1 MARALDS
8 ETVLLGRER
17 ECAWLAEML
26 DDVQNGQSRALVL
39 RGDPGIGK
47 TALLEYATERAEGFR
62 ILRAVGIESESKL
75 AFSGLHQL
83 LLPVLG
89 ELDQVPEAA
98 AEALSRSLALA
109 APGEVNPFLAYAAVL
124 QLLAAAAEREPILAV
139 VDDAHWL
146 DPASAE
152 AITFVARRLEA
163 ESVAL
168 LFAVREGEATRL
180 DTRGIPDLRVEGLS
194 AEAAHELLSGTD
206 GGAIAAGV
214 AGRLVDATTGN
225 PLALLEI
232 PRTLSD
238 AQRYGKEA
246 LDDPIAVG
254 ESVERAFLSRARSL
268 SPEAGEALLVAA
280 ASDTGD
286 LAAIARA
293 CGGSAAPLDEAEV
306 AGLVKARG
314 GELSFRHPLV
324 RSAVYSAA
332 TAGARREA
340 HLALAEAF
348 GAEDADRR
356 AWHLAAATVG
366 PDDEVAAAL
375 EDAADRARDRG
386 GAGAEARLLERS
398 ATLTRDAGLRAS
410 RLARA
415 GWAAFSAGWSDESL
429 ALVEQGLE
437 LAQDPLTR
445 ADLYDALGF
454 LSWSKA
460 SYGEHYETFIAEAE
474 SVQDVDPLR
483 AARLLWHA
491 SGELSLRSEID
502 RHRQL
507 VERTWSLVDGGD
519 DEQISYG
526 LTARAWQAVLDGQL
540 SEGIDL
546 ARRGAA
552 IVEAREEL
560 TVGGL
565 LIDFAECL
573 TALEQ
578 YEVARRLLEQALPV
592 YRDRGELVA
601 LIAALSV
608 LADLELHRGRLERA
622 SAAATEALERAREL
636 DLTRHVAW
644 ALVGLAGIEAVL
656 GRVDDCRAHVAEAI
670 ATRAPADTVVEAHAL
685 DAIGRLELGAGRAQ
699 ESIPCFERVRE
710 LAGSAAGATPLLR
723 WRPDLIEAYVRT
735 KRLPEAAA
743 ELAAFERLEDTG
755 LGPWATATLARSRA
769 LLANEGSLDDAFA
782 EALSSCTDSVSP
794 FERARTELVYGERLR
809 RAGRRLDSRAQ
820 LRASLDEF
828 ERLGASSWAERAR
841 EELRASGETVRKR
854 DPALVDELTPREL
867 EIALQVADGGTNKE
881 VAARLFLSPKTVEL
895 HLGRVYRK
903 LGIRSRTEL
912 ARLMPR

>member
-1 MARALDS
+1 MLF
-8 ETVLLGRER
+8 GRER
-17 ECAWLAEML
+17 ECARLAELL
-26 DDVQNGQSRALVL
+26 DEARRGHSRALVL

-47 TALLEYATERAEGFR
+47 TALLEYAIESADGFR
-62 ILRAVGIESESKL
+62 VLRAVGIESESKL

-83 LLPVLG
+83 LVPVIG
-89 ELDQVPEAA
+89 ALDQVSEAA
-98 AEALSRSLALA
+98 ADALSRCLALA
-109 APGEVNPFLAYAAVL
+109 EPGEVNPFLAYAGAL
-124 QLLAAAAEREPILAV
+124 QLLAAAAEGEPILAV
-139 VDDAHWL
+139 LDDAHWL

-168 LFAVREGEATRL
+168 LFAEREGEATRL
-180 DTRGIPDLRVEGLS
+180 DTHAIADLRVEGLS
-194 AEAAHELLSGTD
+194 AEAAHELLSGAD
-206 GGAIAAGV
+206 GGSIAAGV
-214 AGRLVDATTGN
+214 MGRLVAATAGN
-225 PLALLEI
+225 PLALVEI
-232 PRTLSD
+232 PPMLSE
-238 AQRYGKEA
+238 AQRAGIEP
-246 LDDPIAVG
+246 LDDPLAVG

-268 SPEAGEALLVAA
+268 SAEAGDALLIAA

-286 LAAIARA
+286 LAAIASA
-293 CGGSAAPLDEAEV
+293 CGGSAASLDEAEV
-306 AGLVKARG
+306 VGLVHVRG

-332 TAGARREA
+332 AAGARREA

-356 AWHLAAATVG
+356 AWHLGAAAVG
-366 PDDEVAAAL
+366 PDDEIAAAL

-398 ATLTRDAGLRAS
+398 AALTRDASLRAA

-437 LAQDPLTR
+437 LAQDPLIR

-474 SVQDVDPLR
+474 RVQEVDPLR

-491 SGELSLRSEID
+491 SGELNLRFEIE

-507 VERTWSLVDGGD
+507 VEWTWSLVAGGD
-519 DEQISYG
+519 EGQISFG
-526 LTARAWQAVLDGQL
+526 LTARAWQAVLDGDL
-540 SEGIDL
+540 SQGIDL

-552 IVEAREEL
+552 IVDAREEL

-565 LIDFAECL
+565 VIDFAECL

-578 YEVARRLLEQALPV
+578 NGMAGRLLEQALPI
-592 YRDRGELVA
+592 YRDTGQMVP
-601 LIAALSV
+601 LIAALPV
-608 LADLELHRGRLERA
+608 LADLELNRGRLERA
-622 SAAATEALERAREL
+622 SAAATEALERAKEL
-636 DLTRHVAW
+636 DLSRHVAW
-644 ALVGLAGIEAVL
+644 ALICSAAIEAVL
-656 GRVDDCRAHVAEAI
+656 GRVDACRAHVAEAV
-670 ATRAPADTVVEAHAL
+670 AKRAPDDELIKAHAL
-685 DAIGRLELGAGRAQ
+685 DALGRLELGAGRAQ
-699 ESIPCFERVRE
+699 ESIPSFERVRE
-710 LAGSAAGATPLLR
+710 LAGSRAGGTPLLR

-743 ELAAFERLEDTG
+743 ELAAFEKFEDTG

-769 LLANEGSLDDAFA
+769 LLADEGVLDDGFA
-782 EALSSCTDSVSP
+782 EALRLCTDSVSP

-809 RAGRRLDSRAQ
+809 RAGRRLDSREQ
-820 LRASLDEF
+820 LRAALDEF

-841 EELRASGETVRKR
+841 EELRASGETARKR
-854 DPALVDELTPREL
+854 DPALVDGLTPREL

-895 HLGRVYRK
+895 HLSRVYRK

-912 ARLMPR
+912 ARLMPG

>member
-1 MARALDS
+1 MQ
-8 ETVLLGRER
+8 E
-17 ECAWLAEML
+17 
-26 DDVQNGQSRALVL
+26 
-39 RGDPGIGK
+39 
-47 TALLEYATERAEGFR
+47 
-62 ILRAVGIESESKL
+62 
-75 AFSGLHQL
+75 
-83 LLPVLG
+83 
-89 ELDQVPEAA
+89 
-98 AEALSRSLALA
+98 
-109 APGEVNPFLAYAAVL
+109 
-124 QLLAAAAEREPILAV
+124 
-139 VDDAHWL
+139 
-146 DPASAE
+146 
-152 AITFVARRLEA
+152 
-163 ESVAL
+163 
-168 LFAVREGEATRL
+168 
-180 DTRGIPDLRVEGLS
+180 
-194 AEAAHELLSGTD
+194 
-206 GGAIAAGV
+206 
-214 AGRLVDATTGN
+214 
-225 PLALLEI
+225 
-232 PRTLSD
+232 
-238 AQRYGKEA
+238 
-246 LDDPIAVG
+246 
-254 ESVERAFLSRARSL
+254 
-268 SPEAGEALLVAA
+268 
-280 ASDTGD
+280 
-286 LAAIARA
+286 
-293 CGGSAAPLDEAEV
+293 
-306 AGLVKARG
+306 
-314 GELSFRHPLV
+314 
-324 RSAVYSAA
+324 
-332 TAGARREA
+332 
-340 HLALAEAF
+340 
-348 GAEDADRR
+348 
-356 AWHLAAATVG
+356 
-366 PDDEVAAAL
+366 
-375 EDAADRARDRG
+375 
-386 GAGAEARLLERS
+386 
-398 ATLTRDAGLRAS
+398 
-410 RLARA
+410 
-415 GWAAFSAGWSDESL
+415 
-429 ALVEQGLE
+429 
-437 LAQDPLTR
+437 
-445 ADLYDALGF
+445 
-454 LSWSKA
+454 
-460 SYGEHYETFIAEAE
+460 
-474 SVQDVDPLR
+474 VDPLR

-526 LTARAWQAVLDGQL
+526 LAARAWQAVLDGQL

-578 YEVARRLLEQALPV
+578 YEMARRLLEQALPV
-592 YRDRGELVA
+592 YRDRGELVP

-710 LAGSAAGATPLLR
+710 IAGSAAGATPLLR

-769 LLANEGSLDDAFA
+769 LLADEGSLDDAFA

-794 FERARTELVYGERLR
+794 FEHARTELVYGERLR